1 MDTGAKIK
9 QKRLELGMSQREFS
23 KKVGYTDHSIVTR
36 IESGQVDLPLS
47 KLKKISE
54 VLDVSVPWLMGMDEE
69 NKATIPTDME
79 EMAALWSAANE
90 DKRKQAIRYLRFIL
104 SEE

>member
-23 KKVGYTDHSIVTR
+23 QKVGYTDHSIVTR

-47 KLKKISE
+47 KVKKIAE
-54 VLDVSVPWLMGMDEE
+54 VLNVSIPWLL
-69 NKATIPTDME
+69 DME
-79 EMAALWSAANE
+79 EEYKTAIPSDMREMTVLWNESNE
-90 DKRKQAIRYLRFIL
+90 DERKQAVQYLRFIHQRK
-104 SEE
+104 

>member
-9 QKRLELGMSQREFS
+9 QKRLEIGMSQREFS

-54 VLDVSVPWLMGMDEE
+54 ILDVSVPWLMGMDEE
-69 NKATIPTDME
+69 NKTTIPTDMD
-79 EMAALWSAANE
+79 EMAALWSAASE
-90 DKRKQAIRYLRFIL
+90 DKRKQALQYLRFIL

>member
-23 KKVGYTDHSIVTR
+23 QKVGYTDHSIVTR

-47 KLKKISE
+47 KVKKIAE
-54 VLDVSVPWLMGMDEE
+54 VLNVSIPWLL
-69 NKATIPTDME
+69 DME
-79 EMAALWSAANE
+79 EEYKTAIPSDMREMTELWNESNE
-90 DKRKQAIRYLRFIL
+90 DERKQAIQYLRFIL

>member
-23 KKVGYTDHSIVTR
+23 QKVGYTDHSIVTR

-47 KLKKISE
+47 KVKKIAE
-54 VLDVSVPWLMGMDEE
+54 VLNVSIPWLL
-69 NKATIPTDME
+69 DME
-79 EMAALWSAANE
+79 EEYKTAIPSDMREMTELWNESNE
-90 DKRKQAIRYLRFIL
+90 DERRQAVQYLRFIHQGK
-104 SEE
+104 

>member
-69 NKATIPTDME
+69 NKTTIPTGMD
-79 EMAALWSAANE
+79 EMAALWNEANE
-90 DKRKQAIRYLRFIL
+90 DKRKQAIQYLRFIL

>member
-23 KKVGYTDHSIVTR
+23 QKVGYTDHSIVTR

-47 KLKKISE
+47 KLKKIAG
-54 VLDVSVPWLMGMDEE
+54 VLDVSIPWLL
-69 NKATIPTDME
+69 DME
-79 EMAALWSAANE
+79 EEYKTAIPSDMREMTELWNESNE
-90 DKRKQAIRYLRFIL
+90 DERKQAVQYLRFIHQRK
-104 SEE
+104 

>member
-23 KKVGYTDHSIVTR
+23 QKVGYTDHSIVTR

-47 KLKKISE
+47 KVKKIAE
-54 VLDVSVPWLMGMDEE
+54 VLNVSIPWLL
-69 NKATIPTDME
+69 DME
-79 EMAALWSAANE
+79 EEYKTAIPSDMREMTELWNESNE
-90 DKRKQAIRYLRFIL
+90 DERKQAVQYLRFIHQGK
-104 SEE
+104 

>member
-54 VLDVSVPWLMGMDEE
+54 ILDVSVPWLMGMDEE
-69 NKATIPTDME
+69 NKTTTPSDMD
-79 EMAALWSAANE
+79 EMVALWSAANE
-90 DKRKQAIRYLRFIL
+90 DKRKQAIQYFRFIL

>member
-54 VLDVSVPWLMGMDEE
+54 ILGVSVPWLMGMDEE
-69 NKATIPTDME
+69 NKTTIPTDME
-79 EMAALWSAANE
+79 EMAALWSVANE
-90 DKRKQAIRYLRFIL
+90 DKRKQALQYLRFIL